1 MLEVL
6 LISVEPIHVVHGYD
20 FLAVRLG
27 VALEE
32 VESMDK
38 LVDVL
43 EAAVHAE
50 SARWSVSVSCVA
62 GQEDVLV
69 RHFICQLGLQLPP
82 PDVDYLQV
90 ALGL

>member
-20 FLAVRLG
+20 FLAVCFG

-32 VESMDK
+32 VESVNE

-50 SARWSVSVSCVA
+50 SARWSVSVSCVS

-90 ALGL
+90 ALSL